1 MGCSVAKW
9 QAIVNQ
15 LVTKVQRCAHT
26 KVWAVIGETFED
38 IDIKSGKGR
47 QSQLIGNLSLIHLST
62 NDCN

>member
-1 MGCSVAKW
+1 MGRSVAKW

-15 LVTKVQRCAHT
+15 LVTKVQLCAHT

-47 QSQLIGNLSLIHLST
+47 
-62 NDCN
+62 